1 VLLINYLNILYG
13 LYIEMW
19 ILRMVRYLGCRANSE
34 KMSIVRMQWT
44 IETYSHMW
52 SKLRMNSQLKV
63 SLATHR

>member
-1 VLLINYLNILYG
+1 
-13 LYIEMW
+13 
-19 ILRMVRYLGCRANSE
+19 MVRYLGCRANSE

-63 SLATHR
+63 SLKTLNETERDQTP